1 MSIITHQLFLW
12 LFRDLIASVQPNG
25 RCCDGVSLKFTPM
38 DPPLITTE
46 TQLESYLSEPTD
58 EVIASMTALEGDI
71 LILGVSG
78 KMGPTLAKQ
87 AKRAIDLAGVTKK
100 VIGVS
105 RFSTAGVRENL
116 HETGIETIA
125 ADLLSEDC
133 LQNLPNIQNVILMAG
148 RKFGS
153 TDNESLTWA
162 MNSYMPGRVANK
174 FRDSQLVV
182 FSTGNVY
189 PLTPVSHGGA
199 TECLPPVPIGEYAQ
213 SCLSRERICTYF
225 SSQFGIPMAIL
236 RLNYAIDLRYG
247 ILLDIAEKVYTEQ
260 SISLEMGTV
269 NVIWQGDANAAAL
282 RVFAHCQS
290 PPLILNVTGPETVS
304 VRYLA
309 SRFGALFN
317 KPPRFEGEEAET
329 ALLSNASR
337 CHRLFGYPRVSLEQM
352 IEWTAEWVRIGGTTL
367 RKPTHFEV
375 RDGKF

>member
-1 MSIITHQLFLW
+1 MI
-12 LFRDLIASVQPNG
+12 
-25 RCCDGVSLKFTPM
+25 K
-38 DPPLITTE
+38 TE
-46 TQLESYLSEPTD
+46 AQLESYLSEPTD
-58 EVIASMTALEGDI
+58 EVIASMAALEGDI
-71 LILGVSG
+71 LILGVGG

-87 AKRAIDLAGVTKK
+87 AKRAIDLAGVSKK
-100 VIGVS
+100 IIGVS
-105 RFSTAGVRENL
+105 RFSTPGVRDGL
-116 HETGIETIA
+116 HEVGIETIA

-162 MNSYMPGRVANK
+162 MNSYMPGRVADK
-174 FRDSQLVV
+174 FKDSRLVV

-189 PLTPVSHGGA
+189 PLTPASHGGA
-199 TECLPPVPIGEYAQ
+199 TEYLSPAPIGEYAQ
-213 SCLSRERICTYF
+213 SCLSRERICAYF
-225 SSQFGIPMAIL
+225 SSQFGTSMAIL

-260 SISLEMGTV
+260 PIPLEMGTV
-269 NVIWQGDANAAAL
+269 NVIWQGDANAIAL

-304 VRYLA
+304 IRYLA

-317 KPPRFEGEEAET
+317 KLPRFKGEEAKT

-337 CHRLFGYPRVSLEQM
+337 CHRLFGYPSVALGQM
-352 IEWTAEWVRIGGTTL
+352 IEWMAEWVRIGGTTL

>member
-1 MSIITHQLFLW
+1 
-12 LFRDLIASVQPNG
+12 
-25 RCCDGVSLKFTPM
+25 
-38 DPPLITTE
+38 
-46 TQLESYLSEPTD
+46 
-58 EVIASMTALEGDI
+58 
-71 LILGVSG
+71 
-78 KMGPTLAKQ
+78 MGPTLAKQ
-87 AKRAIDLAGVTKK
+87 AKRATDLVGKTKK

-105 RFSTAGVRENL
+105 RFSTSGVREGL
-116 HETGIETIA
+116 LEAAIETIA

-133 LQNLPNIQNVILMAG
+133 LQNLPKIQNVILMAG

-153 TDNESLTWA
+153 TDNQSLTWA
-162 MNSYMPGRVANK
+162 MNSYMPGRVADR
-174 FRDSQLVV
+174 FRDSRLIV

-199 TECLPPVPIGEYAQ
+199 TECLPPAPIGEYAQ

-225 SSQFGIPMAIL
+225 SSQFGTQMAIL

-247 ILLDIAEKVYTEQ
+247 ILLDIAEKVYTGQ
-260 SISLEMGTV
+260 PIPLEMGNV
-269 NVIWQGDANAAAL
+269 NVIWQGDANAVVL
-282 RVFAHCQS
+282 RAFAHCQS

-304 VRYLA
+304 IRYLA
-309 SRFGALFN
+309 GRFGSLFN

-352 IEWTAEWVRIGGTTL
+352 IEWVGEWVRIGGTTL

>member
-1 MSIITHQLFLW
+1 MLLLTENSLTVKFLTSQVY
-12 LFRDLIASVQPNG
+12 RI
-25 RCCDGVSLKFTPM
+25 
-38 DPPLITTE
+38 PPLIATE

-58 EVIASMTALEGDI
+58 EVIAAMAALEGDI
-71 LILGVSG
+71 LILGVGG

-87 AKRAIDLAGVTKK
+87 AKRAIDRAGVTKK

-105 RFSTAGVRENL
+105 RFSTPGVREGL
-116 HETGIETIA
+116 HAAGIETIA
-125 ADLLSEDC
+125 ADLMSEDC
-133 LQNLPNIQNVILMAG
+133 LQNLPNLQNVILMAG

-162 MNSYMPGRVANK
+162 MNSYMPGRVADK
-174 FRDSQLVV
+174 FRDSRLVI

-189 PLTPVSHGGA
+189 PLTPVFHGGA
-199 TECLPPVPIGEYAQ
+199 TEDLPPAPIGEYAQ
-213 SCLSRERICTYF
+213 ACLSRERIIAYF
-225 SSQFGIPMAIL
+225 SSQFGTHSAIL

-247 ILLDIAEKVYTEQ
+247 ILLDIAEKVYTEHP
-260 SISLEMGTV
+260 IPLEMGNV
-269 NVIWQGDANAAAL
+269 NVIWQRDANAVAL

-309 SRFGALFN
+309 GRFGALFN
-317 KPPRFEGEEAET
+317 KLPQLEGPESET

-337 CHRLFGYPRVSLEQM
+337 CHRLFGYPHVSLEQM
-352 IEWTAEWVRIGGTTL
+352 IEWTAEWVRSGGTTL

>member
-1 MSIITHQLFLW
+1 M
-12 LFRDLIASVQPNG
+12 
-25 RCCDGVSLKFTPM
+25 M
-38 DPPLITTE
+38 
-46 TQLESYLSEPTD
+46 
-58 EVIASMTALEGDI
+58 ALDGDI
-71 LILGVSG
+71 LILGVGG

-87 AKRAIDLAGVTKK
+87 AKRAIDLAGITKK

-105 RFSTAGVRENL
+105 RFSTQGVREGL
-116 HETGIETIA
+116 HEADIETIA
-125 ADLLSEDC
+125 ADLLSEEC

-162 MNSYMPGRVANK
+162 MNSHMPGRVADR

-199 TECLPPVPIGEYAQ
+199 TESSPLAPTGEYAQ

-225 SSQFGIPMAIL
+225 SSQFGTPMVIL

-247 ILLDIAEKVYTEQ
+247 ILLDIAEKVHTEQ
-260 SISLEMGTV
+260 PIPLEMGNV
-269 NVIWQGDANAAAL
+269 NVIWQGDANAVVL
-282 RVFAHCQS
+282 RTFAHCQS

-304 VRYLA
+304 IRYLA
-309 SRFGALFN
+309 GRFGVLFN

-337 CHRLFGYPRVSLEQM
+337 CHRLFGYPRVCLEQM
-352 IEWTAEWVRIGGTTL
+352 IEWVAEWVRIGGTTL
-367 RKPTHFEV
+367 RKPTHFEA